1 MELTKPMK
9 FPSQYARPCIVWL
22 AALLL
27 AAPVAAALEVYPP
40 AVNLSDATHTQ
51 RVIAMVTR
59 ADGITIDATANAEVS
74 FEPEGIAQWLGG
86 AIVPIADGETTA
98 IFTLD
103 GDETRVPVTVT
114 NAAER
119 APASFQND
127 VLPVLMRAGCNSG
140 GCHGSADGQNGF
152 GISLFGFDPAFDY
165 ISLTRDQHARR
176 INVAVPDESLLL
188 LKPLGAVP
196 HEGGTALEKDSAAYE
211 VLHRWIAEGAV
222 DDSGEAATL
231 EGIRFLPEH
240 AVLSPGD
247 DPQSFLVLAD
257 YSDGSQREV
266 TEMAIMS
273 SSDDLTVT
281 ISEEGLADPV
291 DHGEAYIMAIFGA
304 FAVVSQVMVVPD
316 ADSFEWPGDAE
327 PANFID
333 EHVYAKL
340 QNLRIP
346 PAEKADD
353 AVFVRRIYLDIL
365 GVLPTIEETR
375 AFLEDDNPGK
385 RAELIDTLLE
395 RPEFVDL
402 WAMKWAEALQVR
414 TTNSLDA
421 KGMHRYNDW
430 LRETV
435 AENVPA
441 DQFVYDLLTASGGTF
456 TEPASNFYVLETDPN
471 QIGENVA
478 QVFFGIRLQ
487 CAQCHDHPFE
497 RWTMDDYYSFS
508 SFFAQVGRK
517 GDSDPREQVIF
528 NRGSGSVRN
537 LRDNSVMQPAFLG
550 EGPAEVGG
558 RDRREVLAEW
568 LTSDENPWFAR
579 NLANRVWAHFLGRG
593 IIDPVDD
600 VRVSN
605 PPSHPLLLDALAERL
620 IDYRYDMRALIRDI
634 TNSNTYQ
641 QSTRPRTPGIRD
653 ERNFAYATIRRMPA
667 EQLLDAISM
676 VTETHV
682 KFNALPLGARAV
694 QTANGNTGNYFLDV
708 FGRPDRASACTCD
721 REEDPTLAQTLHL
734 INGATI
740 EQAITAENGLL
751 ARLEAEE
758 KPVDAVI
765 EDLYLAAF
773 ARYPTDD
780 EVSALAAHVEESED
794 TKAALEDILWSLLN
808 AKEFVFMH

>member
-1 MELTKPMK
+1 MFVHLRNHCCLFST
-9 FPSQYARPCIVWL
+9 
-22 AALLL
+22 LLL
-27 AAPVAAALEVYPP
+27 TMLPAAALEVYPP
-40 AVNLSDATHTQ
+40 EVRLSDASHTQ
-51 RVIAMVTR
+51 RMVALITR
-59 ADGITIDATANAEVS
+59 EDGITADSTATVSVS
-74 FEPEGIAQWLGG
+74 FEQEGVAQWLGG
-86 AIVPIADGETTA
+86 SILPMADGETTA
-98 IFTLD
+98 IFTID
-103 GDETRVPVTVT
+103 GEEVRVPVTVT
-114 NAAER
+114 NAASR

-152 GISLFGFDPAFDY
+152 AISLFGFDPSYDY

-196 HEGGTALEKDSAAYE
+196 HEGGTALEKDSLAYE
-211 VLHRWIAEGAV
+211 LLHRWIAEGAK
-222 DDSGEAATL
+222 DDSREAPAL
-231 EGIRFLPEH
+231 EGIRLLPEQ
-240 AVLSPGD
+240 AVLSPGEA
-247 DPQSFLVLAD
+247 PQPFLVIAD
-257 YSDGSQREV
+257 YADGSQREV
-266 TEMAIMS
+266 TELAVLS

-281 ISEEGLADPV
+281 IGEDGQAEPI
-291 DHGEAYIMAIFGA
+291 DHGEAYLMALYGA

-316 ADSFEWPGDAE
+316 ADSFEWPDDAT
-327 PANFID
+327 PANYID

-346 PAEKADD
+346 PAERADD
-353 AVFVRRIYLDIL
+353 ATFVRRIYLDIL
-365 GVLPTIEETR
+365 GVLPTIAETR
-375 AFLEDDNPGK
+375 AFLDDDNPDK
-385 RAELIDTLLE
+385 RAALIDTLVE

-414 TTNSLDA
+414 TTNELDA

-435 AENVPA
+435 AQNVPA

-456 TEPASNFYVLETDPN
+456 SQPATNFYVLESDPN
-471 QIGENVA
+471 QIAENVA

-517 GDSDPREQVIF
+517 GDSDPRERVIF
-528 NRGSGSVRN
+528 NRGSGNVRN
-537 LRDNSVMQPAFLG
+537 LRDNGVMEPAFLG
-550 EGPAEVGG
+550 EGPAEING

-568 LTSDENPWFAR
+568 LTSDENPWFAQ

-605 PPSHPLLLDALAERL
+605 PPSHPALLEAMAERL
-620 IDYRYDMRALIRDI
+620 VEYRYDMRALIRDI
-634 TNSNTYQ
+634 ANSNTYQ

-653 ERNFAYATIRRMPA
+653 DRNFAYATIRRMPA
-667 EQLLDAISM
+667 EQLLDAISK
-676 VTETHV
+676 VTETQV
-682 KFNALPLGARAV
+682 KFNSLPLGARAV
-694 QTANGNTGNYFLDV
+694 QTANGNTGNYFLSV
-708 FGRPDRASACTCD
+708 FGRPDRGSACTCD

-740 EQAITAENGLL
+740 EQAITASGGLL
-751 ARLEAEE
+751 SRLHTEE
-758 KPVDAVI
+758 KTADAI
-765 EDLYLAAF
+765 IDDIYLAAF
-773 ARYPTDD
+773 SRFPTED
-780 EVSALAAHVEESED
+780 EALALAAHVEGAED
-794 TKAALEDILWSLLN
+794 SRAALEDIFWSLLN